1 MYLVVA
7 IPRVLTAILVAYARG
22 TVLYLVVMPT
32 GGTLSS
38 ILVALY
44 RILSHLDRTIRH
56 HTTLA
61 DVLSRF

>member
-38 ILVALY
+38 ILIALY
-44 RILSHLDRTIRH
+44 SIYLT
-56 HTTLA
+56 
-61 DVLSRF
+61 